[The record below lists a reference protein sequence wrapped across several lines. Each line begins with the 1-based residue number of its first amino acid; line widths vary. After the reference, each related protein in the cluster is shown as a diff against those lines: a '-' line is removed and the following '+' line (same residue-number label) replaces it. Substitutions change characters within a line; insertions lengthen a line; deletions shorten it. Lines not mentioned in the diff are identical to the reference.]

1 MHSPSREEPRSCEEL
16 SELLSLADPQ
26 ALVEV
31 ANQCLAE
38 ATLTG
43 ATLTVVRGPEVG
55 TVATQVREPIAG
67 TRFLL
72 ADVLVSSAEV
82 TLDGTPGWAMR
93 LGADRPAALAQAIC
107 AAELARNGRLA
118 EHLQRLCSDIATTRD
133 LDRAAEWERLAPTV
147 VEFEE
152 VL

>member
-1 MHSPSREEPRSCEEL
+1 MHSPSHEEPRSREEL

-26 ALVEV
+26 ALVEA
-31 ANQCLAE
+31 ANQCITE
-38 ATLTG
+38 

-107 AAELARNGRLA
+107 DAELARDGRLA
-118 EHLQRLCSDIATTRD
+118 EHLHRLCSDIATTRD